1 METVNNIPNAIITE
15 VEVVPTLSTT
25 ISIPGPRG
33 NDGKPGPI
41 GPKGEQGE
49 PGPKGDPGPKG
60 NPFQYEDFTPEQLEA
75 LKIKGDKGDPG
86 PRGLPGENGEPF
98 TYNDFTQDQLEAL
111 RGPQGIKGDP
121 FRYSDFT
128 QEQLNA
134 LKVKGDPGIQGP
146 PGPAPDT
153 SAFVVKNDLELIIDE
168 LKKLNGG
175 N

>member
-15 VEVVPTLSTT
+15 VEIVPTLSTT

-33 NDGKPGPI
+33 NDGKPGLT

-49 PGPKGDPGPKG
+49 PGPKGDP
-60 NPFQYEDFTPEQLEA
+60 FTYEDFTPEQLNA
-75 LKIKGDKGDPG
+75 LKVKGDKGDPG
-86 PRGLPGENGEPF
+86 I
-98 TYNDFTQDQLEAL
+98 
-111 RGPQGIKGDP
+111 QGIQGPKGEP

-134 LKVKGDPGIQGP
+134 LKVKGDKGDPGPKGEPGIQGP
-146 PGPAPDT
+146 PGPAPNT
-153 SAFVVKNDLELIIDE
+153 SAFMVKNDLQLIIDE